1 MAKIWVMVGDDSGA
15 RLFLT
20 NRSAPLQEL
29 EDRLN
34 PDTRAGEP
42 PVDPAEHVQH
52 PEDGGRNP
60 VAETA
65 RRFVRDVAER
75 LRKGRLAGE
84 YERLF
89 LVAPPT
95 FLGELRRALDEG
107 TRATVVGEV
116 AKNLSAF
123 PPESIRSRLPALL

>member
-1 MAKIWVMVGDDSGA
+1 MAKIWVLVGDDSRA
-15 RLFLT
+15 RLFST
-20 NRSAPLQEL
+20 NRAAPLEEL
-29 EDRLN
+29 EDRPN
-34 PDTRAGEP
+34 PASRAGEP
-42 PVDPAEHVQH
+42 PADPAEHVQH

-60 VAETA
+60 EAETM
-65 RRFVRDVAER
+65 RRFARDVAER
-75 LRKGRLAGE
+75 LREARLGGE

-107 TRATVVGEV
+107 TRELVVGEV
-116 AKNLSAF
+116 AKDLSGF